1 MKLLLVL
8 LFSIASAQ
16 EFDTI
21 AFVQKWPLCD
31 KDKDCPIKDKDDE
44 RFLIDQILPFDRN
57 TGKISSDCGPE
68 EEFDMDEIKNMTEN
82 LTYAWPNWPAPEDG
96 DNLWAKDWK
105 SHGSCLKRYMTGCE
119 NGYFKQALQWY
130 TDNNITKSLKEKFM
144 YPGLPLFAGRLLTS
158 FDNCAINCRAD
169 KSTWKSPVLTHMAFC
184 YDALNMSQV
193 ECGKLFGGKQGSCPQ
208 YGMVWWLHS
217 MAEDRS
223 PYGVDDK
230 KNDDTPYIILM
241 NNNPTLTSNNE
252 DSKFSTFSFEIIN
265 IFFNL

>member
-1 MKLLLVL
+1 
-8 LFSIASAQ
+8 
-16 EFDTI
+16 
-21 AFVQKWPLCD
+21 
-31 KDKDCPIKDKDDE
+31 
-44 RFLIDQILPFDRN
+44 
-57 TGKISSDCGPE
+57 
-68 EEFDMDEIKNMTEN
+68 
-82 LTYAWPNWPAPEDG
+82 
-96 DNLWAKDWK
+96 
-105 SHGSCLKRYMTGCE
+105 
-119 NGYFKQALQWY
+119 
-130 TDNNITKSLKEKFM
+130 M

-184 YDALNMSQV
+184 YDALNMTQV